1 MQIVKQNIK
10 RPTLFKEF
18 FNHLL
23 TWSNEIIDYISTTQ
37 KEPKAIT
44 LTYSR
49 IILKTIKIFKINVLL
64 IKNKLFNQIKKV
76 FNHG

>member
-37 KEPKAIT
+37 NEPKAIT
-44 LTYSR
+44 PTYLR
-49 IILKTIKIFKINVLL
+49 IILKTTKIFKINILL